1 MLQDE
6 AYKLLIKIA
15 VVLTTLN
22 GSNTNSYDPKLH
34 VNLNLKSLTIISPVP
49 CDTNSPIDILYAVHT
64 APSHFELRNS
74 LRQGWASSDIHPNK
88 TRRIFLI
95 GRSNTALEKSIVIE
109 SQTFHDIFMY
119 DLVDAY
125 RNMTIKVSYL

>member
-1 MLQDE
+1 MLQHK
-6 AYKLLIKIA
+6 AFKLFIQATIVAA
-15 VVLTTLN
+15 VLN
-22 GSNTNSYDPKLH
+22 ESNTNRYDPKLH
-34 VNLNLKSLTIISPVP
+34 VNLNLNLLTVVSPVP
-49 CDTNSPIDILYAVHT
+49 CDPSSEIDLLYVVHT

-95 GRSNTALEKSIVIE
+95 GRSNTTLEKSIVIE
-109 SQTFHDIFMY
+109 SQTYHDIFMY

-125 RNMTIKVSYL
+125 RNMTIKVSY